1 MSVMAIIKRGEK
13 FMELAA
19 KIFIIIGMITGAM
32 AILPLIF
39 GFIVLNKMKNNT
51 LTTGWKVVALLFV
64 NLIGGILLLC
74 LPHQPAT
81 PAN

>member
-1 MSVMAIIKRGEK
+1 MTIPSSNDIIAMSVMAIIKRGEK

-39 GFIVLNKMKNNT
+39 GFIVLNKMKNINFY
-51 LTTGWKVVALLFV
+51 LMEG
-64 NLIGGILLLC
+64 
-74 LPHQPAT
+74 
-81 PAN
+81 